1 MSKHFEMFSLKT
13 LKVDTLTQ
21 VDNSQKITKM
31 GNKNVLK

>member
-1 MSKHFEMFSLKT
+1 MAVLRRGC
-13 LKVDTLTQ
+13 LTLTQ